1 MMETTEKTQLLKGLA
16 VEKRKL
22 SGNRVRDKI
31 PSGEREAVRSELVA
45 IATRLIGKY
54 GLTIPDARRVLHE
67 LLDVSV

>member
-1 MMETTEKTQLLKGLA
+1 METEKIQLLKGLA
-16 VEKRKL
+16 VETHKL

-31 PSGEREAVRSELVA
+31 PADEREAVRSELVA

-54 GLTIPDARRVLHE
+54 GLKIPDARRILHE